1 MLSYVVLHKCKKT
14 YRKIR
19 HDIKQRNARKYKKGT
34 QEMKMTKLSDPVLEI
49 VRNNK
54 FKDLKDK
61 VEKFVR
67 EIETI

>member
-54 FKDLKDK
+54 FKELKDK